1 MLWGVFQTLLISIGI
16 IWGIHLLIQYL
27 QETCTVKKNK
37 DMLSIVTKKYEKML
51 DDVVT
56 CHQTQTQ
63 MQMQTQ
69 TQGLE
74 PTMQMHTQEPF
85 VQMQMPDPTMQMQT
99 QEPFVQMQTQE
110 PFVQMQTQEPFVQT
124 LESRQAQEVAAT
136 N

>member
-56 CHQTQTQ
+56 CHQTT
-63 MQMQTQ
+63 QTQ
-69 TQGLE
+69 TQG
-74 PTMQMHTQEPF
+74 TEPF

-99 QEPFVQMQTQE
+99 QMPEPFVQMHTQE
-110 PFVQMQTQEPFVQT
+110 PTMQMQT